1 MRETSRA
8 VNMAGTSLLLFLMGM
23 PGTLMAESQPKNSQA
38 VQKTEAKT
46 LPSNTVGEISIVGSS
61 ELPTATYSLPWRLPS
76 VEKREDEA
84 PPIEI
89 TGVLDMLEPK
99 RHRQQIY
106 FDRHLD
112 VEMPSYQVK

>member
-1 MRETSRA
+1 MC
-8 VNMAGTSLLLFLMGM
+8 M
-23 PGTLMAESQPKNSQA
+23 PCTLMAESQPQKSQA
-38 VQKTEAKT
+38 A
-46 LPSNTVGEISIVGSS
+46 PSNTVGEISIVGSS